1 LKKTIFFIFLILHI
15 IFISNINYAQNDKG
29 IRILSKD
36 KKNRVALIIGNSNY
50 KVSPLRNTINDA
62 NDMEWILSSLGFETI
77 KHINVN
83 HIEMERSV
91 RLFREKINSADVGL
105 FYFSGHGCQVD
116 GQNYLIPIGERISSE
131 IDVKYKSLPVGYL
144 LDQMEKAKNPMN
156 IIILD
161 ACRNNP
167 FKGFRSYN
175 KGFTVIDAPSGSFIA
190 YATSPNSIAN
200 DGSIRNGIYTKYLL
214 NELMRK
220 DLPIEQV
227 FKRVR
232 INVKNETNQN
242 QIPWESSSLTAD
254 FYFNPSK
261 NLEMHRERN
270 NHFAKVIVTVP
281 KEHNDAV
288 IYLNN
293 SVIGV
298 MEYKEIKVFEVA
310 VDLKM
315 LLQAK
320 DGLDIS
326 EAYTLSLSPNSAEEI
341 KFNFNYSDLKESEDD
356 KNIYTEK
363 FHYYYDWFD
372 IDKTRYDLCP
382 CVKQDDCDYEGPR
395 GQHPLCLVRLI
406 EDLNNDGHRDV
417 IVTHYLTTKGEL
429 MESLYVVE
437 PEKRAFVYVG
447 SCYNCEITNELVN
460 GWRVVKDNG
469 YHYKTEKI
477 YNGKEYREYE

>member
-1 LKKTIFFIFLILHI
+1 M
-15 IFISNINYAQNDKG
+15 
-29 IRILSKD
+29 SKD
-36 KKNRVALIIGNSNY
+36 KKSRVALIIGNSNY
-50 KVSPLRNTINDA
+50 IVSPLRNTINDA
-62 NDMEWILSSLGFETI
+62 NDMALTLSSLGFETI

-91 RLFREKINSADVGL
+91 RLFREKINNADVGL

-116 GQNYLIPIGERISSE
+116 GQNYLIPIGVRIESE

-190 YATSPNSIAN
+190 YATSPNSIAA
-200 DGSIRNGIYTKYLL
+200 DGYIRNGIYTKYLL
-214 NELMRK
+214 NELKRK

-232 INVKNETNQN
+232 ISVKNETNKK

-261 NLEMHRERN
+261 NLEIHRERKSN
-270 NHFAKVIVTVP
+270 FAKVIVTVP
-281 KEHNDAV
+281 EENNDAV

-293 SVIGV
+293 TVLGV

-310 VDLKM
+310 IDSKM
-315 LLQAK
+315 ILQAD
-320 DGLDIS
+320 DGIYIS
-326 EAYTLSLSPNSAEEI
+326 ETYNLSLSPNSAEEI
-341 KFNFNYSDLKESEDD
+341 RFHFQYSDMKKSEDN
-356 KNIYTEK
+356 KNSYLDR

-372 IDKTRYDLCP
+372 INKAEDDLCP
-382 CVKQDDCDYEGPR
+382 CRKNNNCDYEGPR
-395 GQHPLCLVRLI
+395 GQHSFCSLSLI
-406 EDLNNDGHRDV
+406 EDLNNDGHRD
-417 IVTHYLTTKGEL
+417 ISVTHFFTTKGDF
-429 MESLYVVE
+429 MEHLYVVE
-437 PEKRAFVYVG
+437 PEKRMFIYVG
-447 SCYNCEITNELVN
+447 ECFNCEITNKLDN
-460 GWRVVKDNG
+460 GWKVIKDNG
-469 YHYKTEKI
+469 YFDKNEKV
-477 YNGKEYREYE
+477 YNGKEYR